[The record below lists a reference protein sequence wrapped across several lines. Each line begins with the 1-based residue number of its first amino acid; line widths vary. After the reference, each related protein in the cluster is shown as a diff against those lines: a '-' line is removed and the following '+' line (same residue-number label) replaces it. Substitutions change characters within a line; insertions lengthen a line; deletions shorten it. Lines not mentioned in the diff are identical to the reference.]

1 MVYLVAES
9 YLLRY
14 AVLFDMIVQ
23 NNQSCEYDNR
33 EDENGMQS
41 ETFGE
46 KIARLRR
53 EKQMTQAQLAVIMH
67 VTDKAVS
74 KWECDVAYPDI
85 TSLPLLAESLG
96 VSVDQ
101 LLSKTTEARKPFN
114 LKKWIGILLS
124 ALVVLFSLFQF
135 LTNRLIHG
143 DWTIDCIHLILL
155 GGVVWSYQK
164 RVWSNSTM
172 DFAYKVFV
180 IFAGIALI
188 VWALLAG
195 QGGDTYILM
204 GTSISLFGARLLCLP
219 EDNSQRQKPE
229 KNDD

>member
-1 MVYLVAES
+1 
-9 YLLRY
+9 
-14 AVLFDMIVQ
+14 
-23 NNQSCEYDNR
+23 
-33 EDENGMQS
+33 MQT
-41 ETFGE
+41 ETIGE
-46 KIARLRR
+46 KIARLRK
-53 EKQMTQAQLAVIMH
+53 EKQLTQAQLAAIMH

-101 LLSKTTEARKPFN
+101 LLSKTTEVKRPFN
-114 LKKWIGILLS
+114 LKKWIGIFLS
-124 ALVVLFSLFQF
+124 AWIVLFSLFQF

-155 GGVVWSYQK
+155 GGVVWSYQR
-164 RVWSNSTM
+164 RVWSSSTM
-172 DFAYKVFV
+172 DLAYKVFG
-180 IFAGIALI
+180 IFAGIALV

-204 GTSISLFGARLLCLP
+204 GTCIALFGARLLCLP
-219 EDNSQRQKPE
+219 EDNPQRQKPE

>member
-1 MVYLVAES
+1 
-9 YLLRY
+9 
-14 AVLFDMIVQ
+14 
-23 NNQSCEYDNR
+23 
-33 EDENGMQS
+33 MQT
-41 ETFGE
+41 ETLGE
-46 KIARLRR
+46 KIARLRGD
-53 EKQMTQAQLAVIMH
+53 KLMTQANLAQIMQ
-67 VTDKAVS
+67 VTNETVAN
-74 KWECDVAYPDI
+74 WECDAAYPEI

-101 LLSKTTEARKPFN
+101 LLSKTTAVKKPFN
-114 LKKWIGILLS
+114 LKKWIGIFLS
-124 ALVVLFSLFQF
+124 ALIVLFSLFQF

-164 RVWSNSTM
+164 RAWTSSTM
-172 DFAYKVFV
+172 DLAYKVFA

-204 GTSISLFGARLLCLP
+204 GASIALFGARMLCLP
-219 EDNSQRQKPE
+219 EGDTRMKKEE
-229 KNDD
+229 KRDD

>member
-1 MVYLVAES
+1 MVYLLAES

-14 AVLFDMIVQ
+14 ADLFDMIIQ
-23 NNQSCEYDNR
+23 NNQSCKYDNR
-33 EDENGMQS
+33 EEENGMQS

-101 LLSKTTEARKPFN
+101 LLSKTTEIKKPFN

-124 ALVVLFSLFQF
+124 VLIVLISLWQI
-135 LTNRLIHG
+135 LTARLNHV
-143 DWTIDCIHLILL
+143 DWTIDCIQLLVL

-164 RVWSNSTM
+164 RTWTSSSM
-172 DFAYKVFV
+172 DFAFKVFM
-180 IFAGIALI
+180 IFIGIALI
-188 VWALLAG
+188 IWMLLEDLNDGFYFLA
-195 QGGDTYILM
+195 
-204 GTSISLFGARLLCLP
+204 GTSISLFGARMLCLP

-229 KNDD
+229 KTDE